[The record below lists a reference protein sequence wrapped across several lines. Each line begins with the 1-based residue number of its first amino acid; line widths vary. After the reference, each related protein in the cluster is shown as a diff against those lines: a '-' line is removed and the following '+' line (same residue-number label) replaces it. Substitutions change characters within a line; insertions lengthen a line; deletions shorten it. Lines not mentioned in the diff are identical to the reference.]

1 MPRKTLKR
9 KNRRQRFRGGKSI
22 HRKNPDM
29 MINKTI
35 INEIGTVRV
44 PDVQERRPR
53 SPRSPRYP
61 ISPRNNNNNNNNND
75 NNNNNNPISVLS
87 NW

>member
-9 KNRRQRFRGGKSI
+9 KYRRQRFRGGKSI
-22 HRKNPDM
+22 HRKTPN
-29 MINKTI
+29 I
-35 INEIGTVRV
+35 INQTPINETGTVRV

-53 SPRSPRYP
+53 RPRYP
-61 ISPRNNNNNNNNND
+61 IRPRNND
-75 NNNNNNPISVLS
+75 NNNPISVLS

>member
-22 HRKNPDM
+22 HRKNQD

-61 ISPRNNNNNNNNND
+61 ISPRNTRND
-75 NNNNNNPISVLS
+75 NNNNPINVLS

>member
-22 HRKNPDM
+22 RTKNPDM
-29 MINKTI
+29 INKTS

-53 SPRSPRYP
+53 YQISPRYP
-61 ISPRNNNNNNNNND
+61 IHSRNNNNNNNNN
-75 NNNNNNPISVLS
+75 IIIMFR
-87 NW
+87 

>member
-22 HRKNPDM
+22 HRKNPDK
-29 MINKTI
+29 INKTT
-35 INEIGTVRV
+35 INEFGTVRV

-53 SPRSPRYP
+53 SPRSQRYP
-61 ISPRNNNNNNNNND
+61 ISPRNNNNNNVLN
-75 NNNNNNPISVLS
+75 VLS